1 MLAGMDKE
9 LESLESRVA
18 ALIDRIKEMGGET
31 GRLSEALSQALKD
44 NAELRVRLDETR
56 ARVAALIERLP
67 VPEEDE

>member
-18 ALIDRIKEMGGET
+18 ALIDRIKEMGGEN

-44 NAELRVRLDETR
+44 NAELRGRLDETR